1 MFSLLAVLA
10 LVLCESAVG
19 VKLQRH
25 GNSSNNDWDFLLY
38 VERCGFA
45 VSLRSLAIS
54 NRATPRRFSWP
65 GTLTQST
72 LPRNVNTFTLHGMW
86 AERNDNTW

>member
-1 MFSLLAVLA
+1 LVSSCSATATRRTTTGTFCFTSNGAV
-10 LVLCESAVG
+10 
-19 VKLQRH
+19 
-25 GNSSNNDWDFLLY
+25 
-38 VERCGFA
+38 CGL
-45 VSLRSLAIS
+45 SLRSLAIS

>member
-10 LVLCESAVG
+10 LVLCESAAG

-38 VERCGFA
+38 VERC
-45 VSLRSLAIS
+45 VCVLVRSLRLPSIS
-54 NRATPRRFSWP
+54 NRCFSWP

>member
-1 MFSLLAVLA
+1 V
-10 LVLCESAVG
+10 
-19 VKLQRH
+19 R
-25 GNSSNNDWDFLLY
+25 
-38 VERCGFA
+38 FA